1 MMTFWYY
8 RPDDI
13 QSQNPTTECVGV
25 SCIPM
30 ACKNDASKQNLLL
43 RFLIGSIMHT
53 VGHEIIRAITLII
66 ISTVYAIII
75 YSCVYVG
82 LYGH

>member
-1 MMTFWYY
+1 MMMTFWYY

-25 SCIPM
+25 SCIPI
-30 ACKNDASKQNLLL
+30 ACKDDSSKQNLLL
-43 RFLIGSIMHT
+43 YNLTVSVMNT

-66 ISTVYAIII
+66 VSTVC
-75 YSCVYVG
+75 YSYVHVYVG